1 MLPLVLARE
10 AFAFQ
15 DLRHPGAPAAGRLL
29 WRLQVSLAAHDVREP
44 RNFLPRG
51 LTARAGGQCTQQRE
65 QQGFQE
71 GIHGVVVGV
80 VPTADPG
87 AYI

>member
-1 MLPLVLARE
+1 MLPLVLARQ
-10 AFAFQ
+10 AFKY
-15 DLRHPGAPAAGRLL
+15 LRHPGAPAAGRLL

-44 RNFLPRG
+44 RDFLLRR

-71 GIHGVVVGV
+71 GIHGEFCRG
-80 VPTADPG
+80 G
-87 AYI
+87 AHG